1 MEILSAT
8 HLSVPVFQICLLLLL
23 STLAL
28 IFGRIKLALLINY
41 CFTLYW
47 GYILSIDTFT
57 EIGMFSFNTF
67 TFTYFGFGLVIVFL
81 ALIGLFYYR
90 TE

>member
-1 MEILSAT
+1 MDPLSAT
-8 HLSVPVFQICLLLLL
+8 HLSVPIFQICLLLLL

-28 IFGRIKLALLINY
+28 VFGRIKLALLTNY

-47 GYILSIDTFT
+47 GYILSIDAFM
-57 EIGMFSFNTF
+57 EQELFSFNTF

-81 ALIGLFYYR
+81 AMIGLVYYR